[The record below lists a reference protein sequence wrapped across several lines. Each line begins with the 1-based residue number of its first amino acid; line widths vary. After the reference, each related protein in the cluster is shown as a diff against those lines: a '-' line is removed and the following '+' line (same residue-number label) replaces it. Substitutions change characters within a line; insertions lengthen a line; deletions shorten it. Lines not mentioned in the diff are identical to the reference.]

1 MTRYLCEL
9 VEVSSSGYYR
19 WLATEDER
27 QLQSAADEKDIC
39 LIRQHFEALRGRAG
53 ALVIKMRLE
62 RISGVI
68 MNHKKIRRLMRKAG
82 IVAVIRQANPYRK
95 MAKATQEHQT
105 CPNLLERQFDQGE
118 PEKVFLTDITYL
130 RYGSGQWAYL
140 SCVKDGA
147 TRQILADYVATTLEL
162 PLFERTLEQLV
173 ERLDRNIHP
182 EAILHSDQGMHYT
195 HPNSRLLIATAG
207 FKQSMSRRGNCWDN
221 ASMESFF
228 GHMKDDI
235 DFADCQSIDEV
246 RVRVKTYISY
256 YNSERYQW
264 TLKRMTPDEFRGHLL
279 AS

>member
-1 MTRYLCEL
+1 MTRYLCKL
-9 VEVSSSGYYR
+9 VDVSPSSYYR
-19 WLATEDER
+19 WLAAEDKR
-27 QLQSAADEKDIC
+27 QLRAAADEADIS
-39 LIRQHFEALRGRAG
+39 LIRQHFETLRGRAG

-62 RISGVI
+62 QMSGVI

-82 IVAVIRQANPYRK
+82 LIAVIRQANPYRK

-105 CPNLLERQFDQGE
+105 CPNLLKRQFDPGE

-147 TRQILADYVATTLEL
+147 TRQILADCVAGTLEL
-162 PLFERTLEQLV
+162 PIVERTIQQLV
-173 ERLDRNIHP
+173 ARLDGNIHP

-195 HPNSRLLIATAG
+195 HPKTRLLINKTG

-221 ASMESFF
+221 APMESFF
-228 GHMKDDI
+228 GHMKDEVN
-235 DFADCQSIDEV
+235 FSDCQTIEEV
-246 RVRVKTYISY
+246 RMRVKKYISF

-264 TLKRMTPDEFRGHLL
+264 TLKKMTPDEFRSHLL
-279 AS
+279 VS